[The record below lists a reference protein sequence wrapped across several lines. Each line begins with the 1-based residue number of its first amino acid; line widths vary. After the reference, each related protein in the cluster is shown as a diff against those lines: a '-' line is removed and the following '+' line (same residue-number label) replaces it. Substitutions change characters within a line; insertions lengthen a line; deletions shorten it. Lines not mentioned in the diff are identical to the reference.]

1 MTLRLHMCL
10 FGGRLA
16 GLSRDFLARVVAH
29 TIRSGRTTGLS
40 IGAGSHRARDGIAQ
54 PAMASTEL
62 VGVRNA
68 NRSAMALTFH
78 GCLML
83 VLILS
88 GCATR
93 PAPDFVGR
101 WKSVNRYAASPEEI
115 PLHQSYVF
123 RASPMDG
130 TLRAMLSRWAKDSR
144 MTLSYLHSSDFTLH
158 EPVSKVMTGDIE
170 EAASQL
176 TSAYG
181 GKISVTT
188 DRNTIIVRAAQA
200 DAEASTLAP

>member
-10 FGGRLA
+10 FGRRLA
-16 GLSRDFLARVVAH
+16 ELPRHFLSRVVAR
-29 TIRSGRTTGLS
+29 TTRSGHTAGLP
-40 IGAGSHRARDGIAQ
+40 IDAGCRRDRDGKAQ
-54 PAMASTEL
+54 PAIAATDL
-62 VGVRNA
+62 VGARNP
-68 NRSAMALTFH
+68 NRSAMAPTFH

-93 PAPDFVGR
+93 PAPDFGGR
-101 WKSVNRYAASPEEI
+101 WKSVNRYAASAEEI

-130 TLRAMLSRWAKDSR
+130 TLKTMLSRWAKDSN
-144 MTLSYLHSSDFTLH
+144 MTLSYLYSSDFTLH
-158 EPVSKVMTGDIE
+158 EPVSKVMTGDIG